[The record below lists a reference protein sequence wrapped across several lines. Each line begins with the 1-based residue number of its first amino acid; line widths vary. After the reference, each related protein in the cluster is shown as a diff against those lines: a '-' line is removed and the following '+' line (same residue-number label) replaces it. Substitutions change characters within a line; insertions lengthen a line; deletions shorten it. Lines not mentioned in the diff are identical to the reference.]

1 MTKHLRAKRK
11 VVSVKVDRELREK
24 MRRFSNVNWS
34 ETIRE
39 AIRRTVAEEELK
51 GRRVDPEEVREASR
65 LTDSIRR
72 AAEGGA
78 PPRRYGSG

>member
-1 MTKHLRAKRK
+1 ME
-11 VVSVKVDRELREK
+11 VVSVKVDKELKDK

-39 AIRRTVAEEELK
+39 AIRRAVAEEELK

-65 LTDSIRR
+65 LTDSIRKTADGWSSTEEIR
-72 AAEGGA
+72 KWREA
-78 PPRRYGSG
+78 RR